1 MNVYLSCL
9 LALLLATGPAFA
21 ADPST
26 ELKTDEQKLSYAMG
40 MDLGEYFKGLE
51 ENFDLKV
58 LQQGINDGYGGNKP
72 LLTAAEAASI
82 QQAFA
87 QRQQEKQ
94 IQKTVAMVQKNRK
107 AADEYLKAN
116 KAKAGV
122 VETKSG
128 LQYKVVKEGKGA
140 KPTAEDMVRVHYKGR
155 TIAGEEFD
163 SSFKRNEPAELKVNQ
178 VIPGWQEAL
187 LLMPVGSAFE
197 LYLPPDLAYGDR
209 GAPPVIEPG
218 SLLIFD
224 VELLDILKEEANP
237 DNAKAEAA
245 PAQEK
250 Q

>member
-9 LALLLATGPAFA
+9 LALVLATGPAFA

-72 LLTAAEAASI
+72 LLTSAEAASI

-94 IQKTVAMVQKNRK
+94 IKKTVAMVQKNRK

-128 LQYKVVKEGKGA
+128 LQ
-140 KPTAEDMVRVHYKGR
+140 
-155 TIAGEEFD
+155 
-163 SSFKRNEPAELKVNQ
+163 
-178 VIPGWQEAL
+178 
-187 LLMPVGSAFE
+187 
-197 LYLPPDLAYGDR
+197 
-209 GAPPVIEPG
+209 
-218 SLLIFD
+218 
-224 VELLDILKEEANP
+224 
-237 DNAKAEAA
+237 
-245 PAQEK
+245 
-250 Q
+250 